1 MLDKNIGL
9 KKRIL
14 SWTLFLAYLMVLV
27 YLCFFS
33 EEMGR
38 NHSSYGYN
46 LVPFREIRR
55 YYTHIDTIGAY
66 IFVLNIVGN
75 VVAFMPFGFFRP
87 LLGVKKPGIFKTVI
101 QGALFSLIIET
112 SQLLVQVGS
121 FDVDDIILNTL
132 GTFAGYI
139 MFSLFN
145 AIYRRIIKNVWKFQK
160 K

>member
-9 KKRIL
+9 KRIL
-14 SWTLFLAYLMVLV
+14 SWILFLAYLMVLV

-33 EEMGR
+33 GEMGR

-46 LVPFREIRR
+46 LVPFREIKR
-55 YYTHIDTIGAY
+55 YYAHIDTIGTY

-87 LLGVKKPGIFKTVI
+87 LLGVKKLGIFKTVI
-101 QGALFSLIIET
+101 QGALFSLFIET

-132 GTFAGYI
+132 GTFAGYLV
-139 MFSLFN
+139 FSLFN
-145 AIYRRIIKNVWKFQK
+145 KIYRRLIKNVWKFQK